1 MLVGERMSH
10 PVITMRADMPIIDAL
25 NMMKRE
31 HVRRTPV
38 IKDGKLVGIISE
50 KDLLNATPSAATTL
64 SVWEMNYLLSK
75 IPVSEVMTQNVLTV
89 TEDTPIEEAAR
100 IMADNKVGG
109 LPVLRGDEIIGIIS
123 ETDLFK
129 VMLEMMGA
137 RERGV
142 RVTIMVH
149 DRPGGLAEI
158 TQAIATAGGNFISF
172 GTFLGDTPTKALITF
187 KVEGIDQAKVKEILT
202 PLVEKLVDIRYC

>member
-1 MLVGERMSH
+1 MFVGERMSH

-75 IPVSEVMTQNVLTV
+75 ITVSEVMTKDVLTV
-89 TEDTPIEEAAR
+89 AEDTPIEIAAR

-109 LPVLRGDEIIGIIS
+109 LPVMRGDEIVGIIS

-129 VMLEMMGA
+129 IMLEMMGA

-149 DRPGGLAEI
+149 DRPGGLAQI
-158 TQAIATAGGNFISF
+158 TQAIANAGGNFISF
-172 GTFLGDTPTKALITF
+172 GTFLGDSPTKGLITF
-187 KVEGIDQAKVKEILT
+187 KVEGVDEAKVKEILT
-202 PLVEKLVDIRYC
+202 PLVDQLIDIRYC

>member
-31 HVRRTPV
+31 HVRRTP
-38 IKDGKLVGIISE
+38 ILKDGKLVGIISE

-75 IPVSEVMTQNVLTV
+75 ITVSEVMTQNVLTV

-109 LPVLRGDEIIGIIS
+109 LPVLRGDEIVGIIS

-129 VMLEMMGA
+129 IMLEMMGA

-149 DRPGGLAEI
+149 DKPGGLAEI
-158 TQAIATAGGNFISF
+158 TQAIASAGGNFISF
-172 GTFLGDTPTKALITF
+172 GTFLGDTPTKGLITF
-187 KVEGIDQAKVKEILT
+187 KVEGIDEAKAKEILT

>member
-31 HVRRTPV
+31 HVRRTP
-38 IKDGKLVGIISE
+38 ILKDGKLVGIISE

-75 IPVSEVMTQNVLTV
+75 ITVSEVMTQNVLTV

-109 LPVLRGDEIIGIIS
+109 LPVLRGDEIVGIIS

-129 VMLEMMGA
+129 IMLEMMGA

-149 DRPGGLAEI
+149 DKPGGLAEI
-158 TQAIATAGGNFISF
+158 TQAIARAGGNFISF
-172 GTFLGDTPTKALITF
+172 GTFLGDTPTKGLITF
-187 KVEGIDQAKVKEILT
+187 KVEGIDQANLKEILT
-202 PLVEKLVDIRYC
+202 PMVEKLVDIRYC

>member
-31 HVRRTPV
+31 HVRRTP
-38 IKDGKLVGIISE
+38 ILKDGKLVGIISE

-75 IPVSEVMTQNVLTV
+75 ITVSEVMTQNVLTV

-109 LPVLRGDEIIGIIS
+109 LPVLRGDEIVGIIS

-129 VMLEMMGA
+129 IMLEMMGA

-149 DRPGGLAEI
+149 DKPGGLAEI
-158 TQAIATAGGNFISF
+158 TQAIAGAGGNFISF
-172 GTFLGDTPTKALITF
+172 GTFLGDTPTKGLITF
-187 KVEGIDQAKVKEILT
+187 KVEGIDQAKVKEILA
-202 PLVEKLVDIRYC
+202 PMVEKLVDIRYC

>member
-31 HVRRTPV
+31 RVRRTPV

-75 IPVSEVMTQNVLTV
+75 ITVSEVMTRNVLTV

-129 VMLEMMGA
+129 IMLEMMGA

-149 DRPGGLAEI
+149 DRPGGLAVI
-158 TQAIATAGGNFISF
+158 TQAIASAGGNFISF
-172 GTFLGDTPTKALITF
+172 GTFLGDTPTKGLITF
-187 KVEGIDQAKVKEILT
+187 KVEGIDEAKAKEILT
-202 PLVEKLVDIRYC
+202 PLVEELIDIRYC